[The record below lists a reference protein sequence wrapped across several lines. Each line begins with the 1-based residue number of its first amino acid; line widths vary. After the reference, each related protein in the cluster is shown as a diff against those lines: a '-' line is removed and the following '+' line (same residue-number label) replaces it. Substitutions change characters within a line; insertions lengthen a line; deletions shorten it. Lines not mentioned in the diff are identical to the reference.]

1 MVMKLYLSLNGTGI
15 AGLQQFIDKQQK
27 DNLSAKETIKYFF
40 NFYVKLVYLYY
51 FRNYS

>member
-27 DNLSAKETIKYFF
+27 DNLSAKETMKYFLI
-40 NFYVKLVYLYY
+40 NAKVPIKK
-51 FRNYS
+51 

>member
-15 AGLQQFIDKQQK
+15 AGLQQFIYKQQK

-40 NFYVKLVYLYY
+40 IFRLTMVDLYY
-51 FRNYS
+51 FRN